1 MKWRQKTKG
10 WLEYRRHQAPVVQK
24 LGRAIHWIN
33 HYPGISFRETNYCAI
48 QWIVI
53 YLASVF
59 QRLDSAI
66 HRINL
71 YSMDSA
77 ISFPQIIL
85 MGGWIVIYP
94 VDSTIQR
101 LNNWGLVDSI
111 IHLLNSW
118 GQVYSSKCKQPYYL
132 KYRLGT

>member
-1 MKWRQKTKG
+1 MKWWQKTKG
-10 WLEYRRHQAPVVQK
+10 WFEYRRHQAPVVQK
-24 LGRAIHWIN
+24 LGRAIHCTIQ
-33 HYPGISFRETNYCAI
+33 GISFRETNYCAI

-66 HRINL
+66 HWINL

-94 VDSTIQR
+94 VDSA
-101 LNNWGLVDSI
+101 
-111 IHLLNSW
+111 IHRINH
-118 GQVYSSKCKQPYYL
+118 YPADEYYGNQL
-132 KYRLGT
+132 RYPLDRDLSGG